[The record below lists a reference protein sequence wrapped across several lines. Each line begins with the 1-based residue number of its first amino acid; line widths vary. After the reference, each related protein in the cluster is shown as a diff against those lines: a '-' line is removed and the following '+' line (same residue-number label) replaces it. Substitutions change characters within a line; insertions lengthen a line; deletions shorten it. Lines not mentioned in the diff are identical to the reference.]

1 MQILQPPG
9 WRRPGGYS
17 NGVAAE
23 GRMVFVAGLI
33 GWDENSEFQSDDFIA
48 QTAQALKNT
57 VAVLAEAGAGPEHV
71 TRMTWYITD
80 KQEYLSRGREL
91 GEVYRDVMGR
101 HYPAMAMVQV
111 AGLMDDR
118 AKVEIETTAVVPQG
132 A

>member
-23 GRMVFVAGLI
+23 GRLVFVAGLI
-33 GWDENSEFQSDDFIA
+33 GWDENGKFHSDDFIV
-48 QTAQALKNT
+48 QTAQALNNT

-80 KQEYLSRGREL
+80 KQDYLARQREL
-91 GEVYRDVMGR
+91 GEVYREIMGR
-101 HYPAMAMVQV
+101 HFPAMAMVAV
-111 AGLMDDR
+111 SALMDDH
-118 AKVEIETTAVVPQG
+118 AKVEIETTAVVPH
-132 A
+132 AP